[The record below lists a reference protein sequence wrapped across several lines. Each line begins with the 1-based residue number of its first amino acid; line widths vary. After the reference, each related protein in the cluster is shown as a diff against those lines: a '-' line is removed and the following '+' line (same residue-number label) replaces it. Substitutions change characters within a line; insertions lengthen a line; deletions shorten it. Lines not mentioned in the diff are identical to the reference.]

1 MKRYGIILLILVHA
15 AVMGQ
20 GLYQKTEQF
29 VVGNGVNFTLIH
41 ADTANAQV
49 SINAFINYGTNS
61 DRVATEG
68 IAEIMST
75 VFTEGCEAYPKDSLL
90 VQWAQLKTNL
100 RISLSPVYTQLS
112 FEVDKRNV
120 EQGLKLMAA
129 LLAAPRFNAKWLKQ
143 ELLRLKAANSVANL
157 STHELCMRVA
167 AGFANPLLDLPR
179 SNQMSSINTEGLD
192 EVYKLYFSPVNT
204 FIVLA
209 GNMNS
214 KELRKVA
221 DTTFGAWKYK
231 FPVSPK
237 MVVLEK
243 PSIVLP
249 EYAFAS
255 KPESPYTT
263 ICWMKNAP
271 HFGAK
276 DATAFKLALTAFQDF
291 LMLELDGNETAKGMR
306 FSVVYDE
313 LKNDGTYKI
322 IADVLNEQA
331 PDALEVF
338 NETLYK
344 FVDRGISD
352 AQLRKQ
358 KSAFKSSYLNQTPAD
373 LAVFFNPILY
383 PDLKV
388 RKTYPSVV
396 DKIELAAVNDAL
408 KTYFVQQLYK
418 CTVVG
423 PREIFGRNIAD
434 FKRYSISSFDVNR

>member
-15 AVMGQ
+15 AAMGQ

-41 ADTANAQV
+41 CDTPNAQV

-75 VFTEGCEAYPKDSLL
+75 VFNEGCERYPKDSLM
-90 VQWAQLKTNL
+90 VEWAKLKTNL
-100 RISLSPVYTQLS
+100 RISLNPVYTQLS
-112 FEVDKRNV
+112 FAVDKRNV
-120 EQGLKLMAA
+120 EQGLKIMAA
-129 LLAAPRFNAKWLKQ
+129 LLTAPRFNAKWLKQ
-143 ELLRLKAANSVANL
+143 EQLRLKTANSVINL
-157 STHELCMRVA
+157 PTHELCLRVA

-179 SNQMSSINTEGLD
+179 SNQLSSINTEGLD

-204 FIVLA
+204 FMVLA

-214 KELRKVA
+214 KELRKIV
-221 DTTFGAWKYK
+221 DTTFSSWKYK

-243 PSIVLP
+243 PSIILP
-249 EYAFAS
+249 EYAYAS

-276 DATAFKLALTAFQDF
+276 DANAFKLALGAFQDF
-291 LMLELDGNETAKGMR
+291 MTMELEGNEIDKGMH

-313 LKNDGTYKI
+313 LKNDGTYKVV
-322 IADVLNEQA
+322 ADVLNEQA
-331 PDALEVF
+331 ADALELF

-358 KSAFKSSYLNQTPAD
+358 KAAFKSVYLNQTPAD
-373 LAVFFNPILY
+373 LAVFFNPVLY
-383 PDLKV
+383 PDIKL
-388 RKTYPSVV
+388 RKTYPSVI
-396 DKIELAAVNDAL
+396 DKLELAAVNDAL
-408 KTYFVQQLYK
+408 KTYFVQQQYK

-423 PREIFGRNIAD
+423 PREIFGRNIGD
-434 FKRYSISSFDVNR
+434 IKRYSISSFDVNR